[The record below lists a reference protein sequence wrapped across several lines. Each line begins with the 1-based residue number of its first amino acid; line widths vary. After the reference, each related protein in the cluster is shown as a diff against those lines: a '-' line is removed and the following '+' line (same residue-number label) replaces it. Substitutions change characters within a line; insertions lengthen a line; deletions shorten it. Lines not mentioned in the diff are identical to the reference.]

1 MNLNMSELEQA
12 QEMSGTEEYLR
23 NIWKTLNVGLNGYI
37 TSQELGQVCD
47 HIGMEMNKTVS
58 SWQLALSKELL
69 LSRLLFELLSRF
81 FCLYMYLGFILNNCC
96 FFVLP
101 RFILLF

>member
-58 SWQLALSKELL
+58 SWQLALSEGVTVIKIAVWIIVKICLPL
-69 LSRLLFELLSRF
+69 HVFRFYFE
-81 FCLYMYLGFILNNCC
+81 
-96 FFVLP
+96 
-101 RFILLF
+101 

>member
-1 MNLNMSELEQA
+1 MYYILINLKLLIDASLWLILILGQMNLNMSELEQA

-58 SWQLALSKELL
+58 NWLLAPSQ
-69 LSRLLFELLSRF
+69 RDT
-81 FCLYMYLGFILNNCC
+81 ILEKTTCIKINQ
-96 FFVLP
+96 
-101 RFILLF
+101 

>member
-1 MNLNMSELEQA
+1 MSELEQA

-58 SWQLALSKELL
+58 S
-69 LSRLLFELLSRF
+69 
-81 FCLYMYLGFILNNCC
+81 
-96 FFVLP
+96 
-101 RFILLF
+101 

>member
-58 SWQLALSKELL
+58 SWQLALSEGVAVWIIVKIFLPL
-69 LSRLLFELLSRF
+69 HVFRFYFE
-81 FCLYMYLGFILNNCC
+81 
-96 FFVLP
+96 
-101 RFILLF
+101 